1 MPTDA
6 RFQDVTA
13 KNTIVSADKVI
24 LIDSQDANKLKQ
36 TPATAF
42 V

>member
-1 MPTDA
+1 MPADT
-6 RFQDVTA
+6 RFQDVTT
-13 KNTIVSADKVI
+13 KNTIVPADRVI
-24 LIDSQDANKLKQ
+24 LIDSQDASKLKQ

>member
-1 MPTDA
+1 MVADT

-24 LIDSQDANKLKQ
+24 LIDSQDSNKLKQ